1 MVERRRRRV
10 KFYARRNHTL
20 VVVLLQILI
29 RSSLSLSLLRLAFQ
43 TTSSKS
49 VVIVLDG
56 RNQSKSETGDV
67 AHERQTASD
76 GKERPPKGQNS
87 QHASVT
93 RV

>member
-1 MVERRRRRV
+1 M
-10 KFYARRNHTL
+10 

-29 RSSLSLSLLRLAFQ
+29 RSSLSLSLSLSVTFGF
-43 TTSSKS
+43 SDDVVFKS

-87 QHASVT
+87 QHASVS